1 MAIGDKFD
9 VTLDVKRVLYYKNN
23 WGILQCSVVQS
34 KPNLNKNKIII
45 KGEMPAPIL
54 EETYVGTITE
64 VEDLNYG
71 RQYEINKIA
80 LDIEVKS
87 EDGKRQFLKKI
98 FTANQVEAMY
108 NALGDP
114 FTVLKEGD
122 VERLLHVKGGGICT
136 VPKWIERFQENFYL
150 HRLFVELPQYHLTPS
165 MIEKLMKKYKS
176 PDIIISKVKEN
187 PYSLC
192 EVEGIGWKT
201 VDSLALQSGM
211 EEYDPKRI
219 SGWIIHYLESQ
230 GKNGISWV
238 TADELMLSI
247 LNTIGEEVPD
257 KPISEAMILLED
269 KIWFNEN
276 KTRFALKY
284 YYNLEEEIADHLLR
298 LLKCDTKWDIPNW
311 KDIVK
316 RQEFE
321 QGWEYTNQQLE
332 GIENIL
338 NNSVTVIHGLA
349 GCGKSTIVNVV
360 LKILEDKYSYAMCA
374 LAGRAGVRLSD
385 ISGKQGYTIHR
396 LLNNKIDDFS
406 KQYNRHFYFF
416 EERPLPYDIII
427 VDEISMIGGS
437 LFRDLLRAV
446 KSGAKLILLGDIGQL
461 ESIGEC
467 KVAYDIIN
475 SPVIPTVYL
484 NKIHR
489 QAQKSAIITESINMR
504 KGKQILESEEWAG
517 IETRGELQDLTLDIY
532 SDKSNSLYHAINHV
546 KGYLEQGINILD
558 MQVMCP
564 VKERGNACT
573 SKINNVIQ
581 ELYNPASQEKSEINM
596 NKGYI
601 LREGDKIINTKNT
614 KNVYDIDTESFTTI
628 YNGNI
633 GIVYRI
639 NEEENTMIVDF
650 LERGRVLLTSNNL
663 ANIELGYAITVHK
676 MQGDQKDYIIGVID
690 FSAYNMLSREL
701 LYTLTTRAIKHCT
714 IVAQNSALCYAIG
727 RESIQTKRSFL
738 QDILY
743 IKTNEKFV
751 F

>member
-211 EEYDPKRI
+211 EEYNPKRI

-284 YYNLEEEIADHLLR
+284 YYNLEEEIANHLLR

>member
-1 MAIGDKFD
+1 MAIGDKFE
-9 VTLDVKRVLYYKNN
+9 VTLEVNRVLYYKNN

-34 KPNLNKNKIII
+34 KPGLNNSKIVI

-54 EETYVGTITE
+54 QETYVGTVTE
-64 VEDLNYG
+64 IEDLNYG

-80 LDIEVKS
+80 LDIEVKN
-87 EDGKRQFLKKI
+87 EDGKKQFLKKL
-98 FTANQVEAMY
+98 FTSNQVKAMY
-108 NALGDP
+108 DALIDP
-114 FTVLKEGD
+114 FTALKDGD
-122 VERLLHVKGGGICT
+122 ISKLLTVKGGGIYT
-136 VPKWIERFQENFYL
+136 VPKWVEKFQENFYL
-150 HRLFVELPQYHLTPS
+150 HRLYVELPEYHLTTS
-165 MIEKLMKKYKS
+165 MIDRLMRKYKS
-176 PDIIISKVKEN
+176 PDVIISKVKEN

-192 EVEGIGWKT
+192 EVDGIGWKT
-201 VDSLALQSGM
+201 VDTLALQGGM
-211 EEYDPKRI
+211 GEYDPKRI
-219 SGWIIHYLESQ
+219 SGWVLHYLESQ

-238 TADELMLSI
+238 TSDELMISI
-247 LNTIGEEVPD
+247 LATIGEEVPD
-257 KPISEAMILLED
+257 SAISEAMISLED
-269 KIWFNEN
+269 KVWFNEN

-284 YYNLEEEIADHLLR
+284 YYNLEEEIAEHFIR
-298 LLKCDTKWDIPNW
+298 LLKCDTKWDVPNW
-311 KDIVK
+311 RDIVK
-316 RQEFE
+316 RQELD
-321 QGWEYTNQQLE
+321 QGWEYTEQQIE
-332 GIENIL
+332 GIESIL

-360 LKILEDKYSYAMCA
+360 LKILEEKYSYAMCA

-396 LLNNKIDDFS
+396 LLDNKIDATS
-406 KQYNRHFYFF
+406 QQYNRHFYYF

-427 VDEISMIGGS
+427 VDEISMIGGG

-446 KSGAKLILLGDIGQL
+446 KNGSKLILLGDIGQL

-484 NKIHR
+484 DKIHR

-517 IETRGELQDLTLDIY
+517 PETRGELQDLTLDIY

-546 KGYLEQGINILD
+546 KDYLEKGVNILD
-558 MQVMCP
+558 IQVMCP
-564 VKERGNACT
+564 VKERGQACT
-573 SKINNVIQ
+573 ANLNNTIQ
-581 ELYNPASQEKSEINM
+581 ELYNPPSSDKAEIKM
-596 NKGYI
+596 TKGYV

-614 KNVYDIDTESFTTI
+614 RNVYDIDRQSPTTI

-633 GIVYRI
+633 GIIHRI
-639 NEEENTMIVDF
+639 NEEENTIIIDF
-650 LERGRVLLTSNNL
+650 FERGRVLLTSNNL
-663 ANIELGYAITVHK
+663 SNIELGYAITVHK
-676 MQGDQKDYIIGVID
+676 MQGDQKEYVIGVID

-701 LYTLTTRAIKHCT
+701 LYTLTTRAMKHCT
-714 IVAQNSALCYAIG
+714 IVAQNAALCYAIN

>member
-1 MAIGDKFD
+1 MAVGDKFD
-9 VTLDVKRVLYYKNN
+9 VTLEVKRVLYYKNN
-23 WGILQCSVVQS
+23 WGILQCSVVHS
-34 KPNLNKNKIII
+34 KPVLNKNKIVI
-45 KGEMPAPIL
+45 KGEMPAPVL
-54 EETYVGTITE
+54 QETYVGTITE
-64 VEDLNYG
+64 IEDLKYG

-87 EDGKRQFLKKI
+87 EEGKKQFLKKL
-98 FTANQVEAMY
+98 FTSNQVEAMY
-108 NALGDP
+108 DALEDP
-114 FTVLKEGD
+114 FTVLKEGE
-122 VERLLHVKGGGICT
+122 VEKLLHVKGGGIYT

-150 HRLFVELPQYHLTPS
+150 HRLYVELPEYHLTPS
-165 MIEKLMKKYKS
+165 VIDKLMRKYKS
-176 PDIIISKVKEN
+176 PDVIISKVKDN

-192 EVEGIGWKT
+192 EVDGIGWKT
-201 VDSLALQSGM
+201 VDFLALQSGM
-211 EEYDPKRI
+211 DQYDSKRI
-219 SGWIIHYLESQ
+219 SGWVIHYLESQ

-238 TADELMLSI
+238 TSDELMISI
-247 LNTIGEEVPD
+247 LSNIGEEVPD
-257 KPISEAMILLED
+257 NAISEAMTSIED
-269 KIWFNEN
+269 TLWFNEN

-284 YYNLEEEIADHLLR
+284 YYNLEEEIAEHFLR
-298 LLKCDTKWDIPNW
+298 LLKCDTQWDVPNW
-311 KDIVK
+311 REVVK
-316 RQEFE
+316 RQELE
-321 QGWEYTNQQLE
+321 QGWEYTDQQIE
-332 GIENIL
+332 GIESIL
-338 NNSVTVIHGLA
+338 KNSVTVIHGLA

-396 LLNNKIDDFS
+396 LLDNRVDGMS
-406 KQYNRHFYFF
+406 KQYNRRFYFF

-446 KSGAKLILLGDIGQL
+446 KNGCKLILLGDIGQL

-484 NKIHR
+484 DKIHR

-504 KGKQILESEEWAG
+504 KGKQILESDDWAG

-532 SDKSNSLYHAINHV
+532 SDKSNSLYHTIEHV
-546 KGYLEQGINILD
+546 KDYLEKGVNILD
-558 MQVMCP
+558 VQVMCP
-564 VKERGNACT
+564 VKERGQACT
-573 SKINNVIQ
+573 SNLNNLIQ
-581 ELYNPASQEKSEINM
+581 ELYNSASEDKSEIKM
-596 NKGYI
+596 SKGYV

-614 KNVYDIDTESFTTI
+614 RDVFDIDAQDVTTI

-633 GIVYRI
+633 GIIYKI

-650 LERGRVLLTSNNL
+650 FERGRVLLTSNNL
-663 ANIELGYAITVHK
+663 TNIELGYAITVHK
-676 MQGDQKDYIIGVID
+676 MQGDQKDYVIGVID
-690 FSAYNMLSREL
+690 FSAYSMLSREL

-714 IVAQNSALCYAIG
+714 IVAQNSALCYAIN

-743 IKTNEKFV
+743 VKTNEKFV